1 LLDNAEGEVDD
12 VLTPVLLVCRQPISK
27 AVVVNAKAEE
37 KMFRV
42 AKLGLGAV
50 EFAAAIS
57 EVDGVENVTA
67 VIALVAAGV
76 GIAADGAGAST

>member
-1 LLDNAEGEVDD
+1 
-12 VLTPVLLVCRQPISK
+12 
-27 AVVVNAKAEE
+27 
-37 KMFRV
+37 MFRV

-76 GIAADGAGAST
+76 GIAADGAGALDVAVE